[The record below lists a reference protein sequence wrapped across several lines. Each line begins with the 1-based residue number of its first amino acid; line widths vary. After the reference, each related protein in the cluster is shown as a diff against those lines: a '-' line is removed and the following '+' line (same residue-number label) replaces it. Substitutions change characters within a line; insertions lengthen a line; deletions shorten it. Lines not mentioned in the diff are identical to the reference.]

1 MPLPSI
7 ERLSGKGLA
16 CTRSNALYCA
26 EHFRVNKCSGWAA
39 VVLAVLAASPHL
51 ASAASVARVNQP
63 APLFLLDT
71 LDGKTLSHADIA
83 GQRTYINVFAT
94 WCPPCQS
101 EIPRL
106 VQAARQHPD
115 VRFIFVDEQESP
127 SAVKR
132 FIQRYGIHG
141 EVAIDQGQ
149 FAATYGALPIPE
161 SILIDERGVVRMVY
175 RGPIPQALLQKV
187 LGHETK

>member
-1 MPLPSI
+1 MTILAA
-7 ERLSGKGLA
+7 SGKGLA
-16 CTRSNALYCA
+16 CIRSNRAYGA
-26 EHFRVNKCSGWAA
+26 ERLRMNKCSVPTVAVIAA
-39 VVLAVLAASPHL
+39 LLATASVSAF
-51 ASAASVARVNQP
+51 ASATARVDQP

-83 GQRTYINVFAT
+83 GRRTYINVFAT
-94 WCPPCQS
+94 WCPPCQD

-106 VQAARQHPD
+106 VQAARQHPG

-132 FIQRYGIHG
+132 FLQRYGIHDD
-141 EVAIDQGQ
+141 VAIDQGQ

-161 SILIDERGVVRMVY
+161 SVFIDEHGVVRMLY

>member
-1 MPLPSI
+1 LFP
-7 ERLSGKGLA
+7 
-16 CTRSNALYCA
+16 SNAVYDV
-26 EHFRVNKCSGWAA
+26 EQTFMNKFGAA
-39 VVLAVLAASPHL
+39 AATI
-51 ASAASVARVNQP
+51 AFAAIAHVNQP

-71 LDGKTLSHADIA
+71 LDGKTLSHSDIA

-106 VQAARQHPD
+106 VKAAREHPD

-132 FIQRYGIHG
+132 FVRRFGIRG
-141 EVAIDQGQ
+141 DVAIDQGQ
-149 FAATYGALPIPE
+149 FATTYGAMPIPE
-161 SILIDERGVVRMVY
+161 SIFIDQHGIVRMIY
-175 RGPIPQALLQKV
+175 RGPIPQDRLQKV
-187 LGHETK
+187 LGHETQ

>member
-1 MPLPSI
+1 M
-7 ERLSGKGLA
+7 
-16 CTRSNALYCA
+16 
-26 EHFRVNKCSGWAA
+26 NKRSGWAA
-39 VVLAVLAASPHL
+39 ATVLAALALSPF
-51 ASAASVARVNQP
+51 AAPAATIARVNQP

-71 LDGKTLSHADIA
+71 LDGKTVTHADVA
-83 GQRTYINVFAT
+83 GTPTYINVFAT
-94 WCPPCQS
+94 WCPPCQG

-106 VQAARQHPD
+106 VQAARTHPG

-132 FIQRYGIHG
+132 FVQRYGIRG
-141 EVAIDQGQ
+141 TVAIDQGQ

-161 SILIDERGVVRMVY
+161 SIFIDRGGIVRMLY
-175 RGPIPQALLQKV
+175 RGPIPQPMLQKV

>member
-1 MPLPSI
+1 MLI
-7 ERLSGKGLA
+7 
-16 CTRSNALYCA
+16 
-26 EHFRVNKCSGWAA
+26 AA
-39 VVLAVLAASPHL
+39 LAVSSQFAVAAT
-51 ASAASVARVNQP
+51 VARVSQP

-83 GQRTYINVFAT
+83 GKRTYINVFAT
-94 WCPPCQS
+94 WCPPCQG

-106 VQAARQHPD
+106 VKAARQHTD

-132 FIQRYGIHG
+132 FVQRYGIRG

-149 FAATYGALPIPE
+149 FATTYGALPIPE
-161 SILIDERGVVRMVY
+161 SILIDEHGIVRMLY
-175 RGPIPQALLQKV
+175 RGPIPQKLLQEA
-187 LGHETK
+187 LSHETK

>member
-1 MPLPSI
+1 VNKWSAWA
-7 ERLSGKGLA
+7 A
-16 CTRSNALYCA
+16 CTL
-26 EHFRVNKCSGWAA
+26 
-39 VVLAVLAASPHL
+39 LATPIASSPIAN
-51 ASAASVARVNQP
+51 ASAVARVNQP

-71 LDGKTLSHADIA
+71 LDGKTLSHSDIS
-83 GQRTYINVFAT
+83 GRRTYINVFAT

-106 VQAARQHPD
+106 VQAARQHPS

-132 FIQRYGIHG
+132 FVRRFGIRG
-141 EVAIDQGQ
+141 DIAIDQGQ

-161 SILIDERGVVRMVY
+161 SILIDKSGVVRMLY
-175 RGPIPQALLQKV
+175 RGPIPQQLLQKV
-187 LGHETK
+187 LGHESQ

>member
-1 MPLPSI
+1 M
-7 ERLSGKGLA
+7 LA
-16 CTRSNALYCA
+16 L
-26 EHFRVNKCSGWAA
+26 
-39 VVLAVLAASPHL
+39 LAISPH
-51 ASAASVARVNQP
+51 AAPGASVARVGEP

-71 LDGKTLSHADIA
+71 LDGKTITHADTA
-83 GQRTYINVFAT
+83 GRRTYINVFAT

-106 VQAARQHPD
+106 VNAARSHPG
-115 VRFIFVDEQESP
+115 VQFIFVDEQESP

-132 FIQRYGIHG
+132 FVQRYGIRG
-141 EVAIDQGQ
+141 VVAIDQGQ

-161 SILIDERGVVRMVY
+161 SIFIDERGIVRMLY

-187 LGHETK
+187 LRS

>member
-1 MPLPSI
+1 
-7 ERLSGKGLA
+7 
-16 CTRSNALYCA
+16 
-26 EHFRVNKCSGWAA
+26 VNKWSAWTVCT
-39 VVLAVLAASPHL
+39 LLAAPIAFSPIAH
-51 ASAASVARVNQP
+51 ASAVARVNQP

-71 LDGKTLSHADIA
+71 LDGKTLSHSDIN
-83 GQRTYINVFAT
+83 GRRTYINVFAT

-106 VQAARQHPD
+106 VQAARQHPN

-132 FIQRYGIHG
+132 FVRRFGIRG
-141 EVAIDQGQ
+141 DIAIDQGQ

-161 SILIDERGVVRMVY
+161 SILIDKNGVVRMIY
-175 RGPIPQALLQKV
+175 RGPIPQQLLQKV
-187 LGHETK
+187 LGHESQ

>member
-1 MPLPSI
+1 MSTF
-7 ERLSGKGLA
+7 G
-16 CTRSNALYCA
+16 AL
-26 EHFRVNKCSGWAA
+26 
-39 VVLAVLAASPHL
+39 LAAIAL
-51 ASAASVARVNQP
+51 ATVARVNQP

-83 GQRTYINVFAT
+83 GKRTYINVFAT

-101 EIPRL
+101 ELPRL
-106 VQAARQHPD
+106 VRAAREHPG

-132 FIQRYGIHG
+132 FVERFGITG
-141 EVAIDQGQ
+141 DVAIDQGQ

-161 SILIDERGVVRMVY
+161 SILIDEHGIVRMLY
-175 RGPIPQALLQKV
+175 RGPIPQNVLQKA
-187 LGHETK
+187 LSHETK

>member
-1 MPLPSI
+1 M
-7 ERLSGKGLA
+7 
-16 CTRSNALYCA
+16 
-26 EHFRVNKCSGWAA
+26 NKCSVRA
-39 VVLAVLAASPHL
+39 AVLAIAALTIAPPAL
-51 ASAASVARVNQP
+51 AATVARVDQP

-83 GQRTYINVFAT
+83 GRRTYINVFAT
-94 WCPPCQS
+94 WCPPCQD

-106 VQAARQHPD
+106 VQAARQHPG

-132 FIQRYGIHG
+132 FIQRYGIRG
-141 EVAIDQGQ
+141 NVAIDQGQ

-161 SILIDERGVVRMVY
+161 SIFIDEHGIVRMLY
-175 RGPIPQALLQKV
+175 RGPIPQPLLQKV
-187 LGHETK
+187 LGHETQ

>member
-1 MPLPSI
+1 MTKF
-7 ERLSGKGLA
+7 G
-16 CTRSNALYCA
+16 
-26 EHFRVNKCSGWAA
+26 VAA
-39 VVLAVLAASPHL
+39 AIAFAA
-51 ASAASVARVNQP
+51 VARVNQP

-94 WCPPCQS
+94 WCPPCRS

-106 VQAARQHPD
+106 VQAARQHHN

-132 FIQRYGIHG
+132 FARQFGIRS
-141 EVAIDQGQ
+141 EIAIDQGQ
-149 FAATYGALPIPE
+149 FATTYGAMPIPE
-161 SILIDERGVVRMVY
+161 SIFIDERGVVRMLY
-175 RGPIPQALLQKV
+175 RGPIPQDRLQKV
-187 LGHETK
+187 LGHETQ